1 MWIPPR
7 STLQPSSSDCSG
19 AELPLALFL
28 LQIQC
33 CTSSIFPPVS
43 IQWIQIEAA
52 SSTWR
57 SSVLLL
63 QLQCTAGRFVLYP
76 LPGFVS
82 TDHLYFSS
90 PAQCFPLIR
99 RHKCVFGL
107 INIIVMLCCALCTGR
122 DVFSSLY
129 LVGPV
134 ISLVFVVH
142 VCVLHCTLYNRVVP
156 CVPVVHVVELGGGVG
171 PAIGRHN
178 RCSDCLE
185 CPRCYHWL
193 AKRATQ
199 RVIIAT
205 PGACPAPS
213 PTNWKPEQR
222 KLMENM
228 NKKKQTWDNVE
239 KRKKRKLLNLQ
250 NQKA

>member
-1 MWIPPR
+1 MAPVTKKLGTKWGLRALFIFCRSRCGSRLWIPPR

-19 AELPLALFL
+19 AELPLVLFL

-107 INIIVMLCCALCTGR
+107 INIIVMLFCALCTGR
-122 DVFSSLY
+122 DVFSTCTWLG
-129 LVGPV
+129 L
-134 ISLVFVVH
+134 SLVLCLLCM
-142 VCVLHCTLYNRVVP
+142 CVFCTAPCILYSV
-156 CVPVVHVVELGGGVG
+156 
-171 PAIGRHN
+171 
-178 RCSDCLE
+178 
-185 CPRCYHWL
+185 
-193 AKRATQ
+193 
-199 RVIIAT
+199 
-205 PGACPAPS
+205 
-213 PTNWKPEQR
+213 
-222 KLMENM
+222 
-228 NKKKQTWDNVE
+228 
-239 KRKKRKLLNLQ
+239 
-250 NQKA
+250 

>member
-1 MWIPPR
+1 M
-7 STLQPSSSDCSG
+7 
-19 AELPLALFL
+19 
-28 LQIQC
+28 
-33 CTSSIFPPVS
+33 
-43 IQWIQIEAA
+43 
-52 SSTWR
+52 
-57 SSVLLL
+57 
-63 QLQCTAGRFVLYP
+63 LY
-76 LPGFVS
+76 
-82 TDHLYFSS
+82 
-90 PAQCFPLIR
+90 
-99 RHKCVFGL
+99 
-107 INIIVMLCCALCTGR
+107 
-122 DVFSSLY
+122 
-129 LVGPV
+129 
-134 ISLVFVVH
+134 H
-142 VCVLHCTLYNRVVP
+142 VT

-178 RCSDCLE
+178 RCSGCLE